1 MIIAKSGVVVLV
13 AALLGGCV
21 SASTLGDVR
30 MNPSVRHQVDLSG
43 MMLSFETPSSAL
55 RPSRDFGPILLLEN
69 VDLTKL
75 TSTELFFEGHW
86 DGPNHQWLKTMGT
99 LRIWLDVQPW
109 SPEQLELQGC
119 GAKAKAYI
127 ESHFARS
134 RRHFESGRW
143 KTEPKLTLDDVRV
156 AGQVAHRF
164 SIDYDAPPKTT
175 YIIPLNDRFFLE
187 LIFISLRNSDP
198 EEGWDE
204 LASREQQRFV
214 DSLQLTGENL
224 GCVM

>member
-1 MIIAKSGVVVLV
+1 MVMAKLIFVVFV
-13 AALLGGCV
+13 AALLGSCV
-21 SASTLGDVR
+21 SVPTSGDVR
-30 MNPSVRHQVDLSG
+30 MNSSARHQVDLSG
-43 MMLSFETPSSAL
+43 ITVSFEMPSSPL

-86 DGPNHQWLKTMGT
+86 DGPNYQWMKTMGT
-99 LRIWLDVQPW
+99 LRIWLDVRPW
-109 SPEQLELQGC
+109 SPEQSGLQGC
-119 GAKAKAYI
+119 DAKAKAYI
-127 ESHFARS
+127 QSDFARS
-134 RRHFESGRW
+134 RRHFETGRW

-175 YIIPLNDRFFLE
+175 YIIPLNDRFFLK
-187 LIFISLRNSDP
+187 LIIGSSRNSDP

-204 LASREQQRFV
+204 LASRAQQRFV